1 MDLRKFI
8 DEVPTEAE
16 ALELFNL
23 KGSKL
28 MELFTV
34 ANEVRE
40 KYCGNKLNITT
51 LTNAKAGECLED
63 CKFCAQSIHYATNID
78 TYTLKDK
85 AKIVEEFDRAI
96 KVNGAD
102 TFCLV
107 TATRGLVKDDSDYS
121 RIVDIAKELK
131 QRNHNIKLCASMG
144 MTDKVTAKGLKEAGI
159 DIYNSNLQTAPS
171 AYDKRVATTHTS
183 QDRLN
188 TLRAAKE
195 AGLEIC
201 TGGIVGLGETYEEQV
216 EMAYTLKSLGAN
228 VVPINILTPIK
239 GTPYEE
245 QQVKEMY
252 DILKTIAIF
261 RIILKS
267 SLIKIAAGREKRLK
281 DFMGMAFMCGANSM
295 IVSGY
300 LTTCG
305 RAIEDDLKFVDDI
318 KKLWGASE
326 SDVKF
331 EEI

>member
-1 MDLRKFI
+1 MDLRRFI
-8 DEVPTEAE
+8 DEVPTESE
-16 ALELFNL
+16 ALELFKL

-28 MELFTV
+28 MELFAV
-34 ANEVRE
+34 ANQVRE
-40 KYCGNKLNITT
+40 KYCGNNINVTT

-63 CKFCAQSIHYATNID
+63 CKFCAQSIHYATNIT

-107 TATRGLVKDDSDYS
+107 TATRGLVKDDSDYE
-121 RIVDIAKELK
+121 RIIDIAKELK
-131 QRNHNIKLCASMG
+131 SRNHEIKLCASMG

-159 DIYNSNLQTAPS
+159 DIYNSNLQTAQS
-171 AYDKRVATTHTS
+171 TYGKRVATTHTS
-183 QDRLN
+183 EDRLS

-201 TGGIVGLGETYEEQV
+201 TGGIVGLGETYEEQI
-216 EMAYTLKSLGAN
+216 EMAFTLKTLDAN
-228 VVPINILTPIK
+228 VVHINILTQVK

-245 QQVKEMY
+245 NADKDMS

-261 RIILKS
+261 RLILKS
-267 SLIKIAAGREKRLK
+267 SLIKLAAGREKRLK

-305 RAIEDDLKFVDDI
+305 RAIEEDLKFVDDI
-318 KKLWGASE
+318 KKLWE
-326 SDVKF
+326 N
-331 EEI
+331 

>member
-1 MDLRKFI
+1 MDLRRFI
-8 DEVPTEAE
+8 DEVPTESE
-16 ALELFNL
+16 ALELFKL

-28 MELFTV
+28 MELFAV

-40 KYCGNKLNITT
+40 KYCGNKINVTT

-63 CKFCAQSIHYATNID
+63 CKFCAQSIHYATNIN

-85 AKIVEEFDRAI
+85 AKIVEEFDKAI
-96 KVNGAD
+96 KINGAD

-107 TATRGLVKDDSDYS
+107 TATRGLVKDDSDYE
-121 RIVDIAKELK
+121 RIIDIAKELK
-131 QRNHNIKLCASMG
+131 QRNHEIKLCASMG

-171 AYDKRVATTHTS
+171 AYGKRVATTHTS
-183 QDRLN
+183 EDRLN

-216 EMAYTLKSLGAN
+216 EMAFTLKTLDAN
-228 VVPINILTPIK
+228 VVPINILTQVK

-245 QQVKEMY
+245 NADKNMS

-261 RIILKS
+261 RLILKS
-267 SLIKIAAGREKRLK
+267 SLIKLAAGREKRLK

-305 RAIEDDLKFVDDI
+305 RDIEEDLKFVEDI
-318 KKLWGASE
+318 KKLWE
-326 SDVKF
+326 N
-331 EEI
+331 

>member
-1 MDLRKFI
+1 MDLRRFI
-8 DEVPTEAE
+8 DEVPTESE
-16 ALELFNL
+16 ALELFKL

-34 ANEVRE
+34 ANQVRE
-40 KYCGNKLNITT
+40 KYCGNNINVTT

-63 CKFCAQSIHYATNID
+63 CKFCAQSIHYATNIT

-107 TATRGLVKDDSDYS
+107 TATRGLVKDDSDYE
-121 RIVDIAKELK
+121 RIIDIAKELK
-131 QRNHNIKLCASMG
+131 SRNHEIKLCASMG

-171 AYDKRVATTHTS
+171 TYGKRVATTHTS
-183 QDRLN
+183 EDRLN

-201 TGGIVGLGETYEEQV
+201 TGGIVGLGETYEEQI
-216 EMAYTLKSLGAN
+216 EMAFTLKTLDAN
-228 VVPINILTPIK
+228 VVPINILTQVK

-245 QQVKEMY
+245 NADKDMS

-261 RIILKS
+261 RLILKS
-267 SLIKIAAGREKRLK
+267 SLIKLAAGREKRLK

-305 RAIEDDLKFVDDI
+305 RAIEEDLNFIDDI
-318 KKLWGASE
+318 KKLWE
-326 SDVKF
+326 N
-331 EEI
+331 

>member
-8 DEVPTEAE
+8 DEIPTEKE
-16 ALELFNL
+16 AMELFNL

-28 MELFTV
+28 MELFSV

-40 KYCGNKLNITT
+40 KYCGNTLNITT

-63 CKFCAQSIHYATNID
+63 CKFCAQSIHYATNIE

-85 AKIVEEFDRAI
+85 SKIVEEFDKAI
-96 KVNGAD
+96 KINGTN

-107 TATRGLVKDDSDYS
+107 TATRGLVKDDSDYE

-131 QRNHNIKLCASMG
+131 KRNHEIKLCASLG

-171 AYDKRVATTHTS
+171 AYGKKVSTTHTAE
-183 QDRLN
+183 DRMN
-188 TLRAAKE
+188 TLRSAKE

-201 TGGIVGLGETYEEQV
+201 TGGIVGLGETYEEQI
-216 EMAYTLKSLGAN
+216 EMAYTLKALDAN
-228 VVPINILTPIK
+228 VVPINILTPVK
-239 GTPYEE
+239 GTPYEDQSE
-245 QQVKEMY
+245 KPLADV
-252 DILKTIAIF
+252 LKTIAIY
-261 RIILKS
+261 RLILKK

-305 RAIEDDLKFVDDI
+305 RSIEEDTKFADDI
-318 KKLWGASE
+318 KKLWSNE
-326 SDVKF
+326 
-331 EEI
+331 